1 MSWKKRRR
9 TAMRRPIKTGIS
21 GLFLR
26 NSKKMLQ
33 ASPRKSKRW
42 KRRSQQ
48 PSRHSSQ
55 PNKSSISFSRKNDKH
70 KHIWSKVRLSFT
82 DYNRHVFFFLVSRVN
97 NVFELLLDQ
106 FQQFLYPPS
115 YLWRVFLTLRVFV
128 QSFEELDRKV
138 ALAELV
144 LKEVSGKLVELI
156 VEDGNEIHYQLLKVD
171 FFGRLL
177 YAQVGWLRIDEE
189 IDELLPLR

>member
-1 MSWKKRRR
+1 M
-9 TAMRRPIKTGIS
+9 
-21 GLFLR
+21 
-26 NSKKMLQ
+26 
-33 ASPRKSKRW
+33 
-42 KRRSQQ
+42 
-48 PSRHSSQ
+48 
-55 PNKSSISFSRKNDKH
+55 
-70 KHIWSKVRLSFT
+70 
-82 DYNRHVFFFLVSRVN
+82 
-97 NVFELLLDQ
+97 
-106 FQQFLYPPS
+106 
-115 YLWRVFLTLRVFV
+115 

-177 YAQVGWLRIDEE
+177 YAKVGGFRIDEE